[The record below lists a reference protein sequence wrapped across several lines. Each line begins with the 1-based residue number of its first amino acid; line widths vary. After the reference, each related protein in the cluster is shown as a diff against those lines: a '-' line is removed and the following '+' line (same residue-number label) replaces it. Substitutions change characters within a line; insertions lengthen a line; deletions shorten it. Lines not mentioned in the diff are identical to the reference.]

1 MYNPFFKPFN
11 GGAHVKRS
19 AVAQRGST
27 LVELMVG
34 VAVGLAVIAIA
45 FSTLVLSRTATVT
58 VNDQLELQQQA
69 NMAMRIMSTAL
80 RQASSVELVPS
91 GVPTIPGALYS
102 PTPNYDALGTIVG
115 TSPLLGLARD
125 AQDNDSFG
133 VAYGD
138 AGPPNFTLD
147 CLGNRNAAPVL
158 GGVVNNRFYVNANRL
173 MCEGTN
179 AAGGPQPL
187 ISDVQ
192 RLRVLYGVLQG
203 TGAAATTRYSTQA
216 NVLNWGALNGVV
228 AVELCLELASAKR
241 SIAPVGDYT
250 NCDGTVIANDQ
261 RTRVVVRQAVRLRS
275 VPIS

>member
-1 MYNPFFKPFN
+1 MYNLFFKPLT

-19 AVAQRGST
+19 VVAQRGST
-27 LVELMVG
+27 LVELLVG
-34 VAVGLAVIAIA
+34 VAVGLAVIGIA
-45 FSTLVLSRTATVT
+45 FSTLVVSRTVTVA

-91 GVPTIPGALYS
+91 GVPTIPGVSYS
-102 PTPNYDALGTIVG
+102 LSPNYDALGNIVG
-115 TSPLLGLARD
+115 TSSLLGLVRD

-138 AGPPNFTLD
+138 AGPPNPTLD
-147 CLGNRNAAPVL
+147 CLGNKNAAPVL
-158 GGVVNNRFYVNANRL
+158 GGVVNNRFYVNASRL

-179 AAGGPQPL
+179 AAAGPQPL

-192 RLRVLYGVLQG
+192 RLRVLYGVLIG
-203 TGAAATTRYSTQA
+203 TGAAATMRYFTQA
-216 NVLNWGALNGVV
+216 NVPSWGAANGVV

-241 SIAPVGDYT
+241 PMEPVGNYT
-250 NCDGTVIANDQ
+250 DCDGVVIPNDQ
-261 RTRVVVRQAVRLRS
+261 RVRVVVRQAVRLRS